1 MTRRAS
7 SRPRAYLALARVSN
21 LPTVWTNVLAGM
33 VAAGGDFAW
42 LTFALVAAAI
52 SLLYIG
58 GMFLNDAFDWR
69 FDATDRPDRPI
80 PAGEVSATAAF
91 VTGFALLAAGVLALV
106 FAGTTAHAGI
116 IGVAL
121 AAAILYYNYRH
132 KRDPLGPFVMGVCRG
147 LVYCAAAAS
156 AGVVDST
163 VLVWAAVMTAY
174 VVALTLVAKHAGARF
189 GWSIA
194 YLIAGISLL
203 DAAVIAICGYSSLA
217 GLAALGFPLTLVAQR
232 WVRGT

>member
-1 MTRRAS
+1 MTRR

-33 VAAGGDFAW
+33 VAAGVGVAW
-42 LTFALVAAAI
+42 DTFAVVAAAV

-58 GMFLNDAFDWR
+58 GMVLNDAFDWR

-80 PAGEVSATAAF
+80 PAGEVGATAAF
-91 VTGFALLAAGVLALV
+91 VAGCALLAAGVLALV
-106 FAGTTAHAGI
+106 FAGATVQAGI
-116 IGVAL
+116 IAVAL

-156 AGVVDST
+156 AGRVDST
-163 VLVWAAVMTAY
+163 VLVWATVMAAY
-174 VVALTLVAKHAGARF
+174 VVALTLVAKHADARF

-203 DAAVIAICGYSSLA
+203 DAAVIAICGSPPLA
-217 GLAALGFPLTLVAQR
+217 LVAALGLPLTLVAQR
-232 WVRGT
+232 WVKGT